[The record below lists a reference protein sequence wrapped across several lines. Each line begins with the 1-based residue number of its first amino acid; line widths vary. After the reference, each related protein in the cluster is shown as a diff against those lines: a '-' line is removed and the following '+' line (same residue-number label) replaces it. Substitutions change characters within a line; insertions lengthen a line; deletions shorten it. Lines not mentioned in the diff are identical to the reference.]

1 MTTNRRTRPTGPGSR
16 VKGSGKAFDDANGTP
31 TVEPAVV
38 WTAERI
44 HATLRRYERSLPA
57 LVARVE
63 ALPPNPA
70 RDRLLAHLD
79 ELAAVLR
86 EP

>member
-16 VKGSGKAFDDANGTP
+16 VKSSGKAFDDPNGTP
-31 TVEPAVV
+31 SVEPAVV

-44 HATLRRYERSLPA
+44 HATLRRYERSL
-57 LVARVE
+57 VARVE
-63 ALPPNPA
+63 ALPPDPA